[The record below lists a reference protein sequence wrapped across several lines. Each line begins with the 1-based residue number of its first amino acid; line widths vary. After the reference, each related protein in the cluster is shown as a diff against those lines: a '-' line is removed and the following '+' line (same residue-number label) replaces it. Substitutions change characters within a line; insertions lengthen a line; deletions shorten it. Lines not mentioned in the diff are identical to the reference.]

1 MSRFKKID
9 LACWIFTAAMFVF
22 GFVMKTKLP
31 DMIPTHFSP
40 DGTGEKFA
48 STFMTVLFLPSVTV
62 FSLLLLNYLAKT
74 NKLFWEKEFNKESV
88 ALTNLGIVALIFLMY
103 SGALLNAFDFQTFGK
118 YSFFAIGFGL
128 FFVLSAPAMKN
139 ITRNLFYGIRSP
151 WSLKSDNNWTKT
163 HSLASK
169 IMLPM
174 GVALIVIGFLTKN
187 SGLILGIIFFTLTI
201 PMIYSFKIRE

>member
-1 MSRFKKID
+1 MTKFQKIN
-9 LACWIFTAAMFVF
+9 LANWILTGLMFVF

-31 DMIPTHFSP
+31 EMIPTHFAA

-48 STFMTVLFLPSVTV
+48 STMMTVLFLPCVTI
-62 FSLLLLNYLAKT
+62 FTLLLLNFLAKT
-74 NKLFWEKEFNKESV
+74 NKIFWDKENNKEAV
-88 ALTNLGIVALIFLMY
+88 ALTNLGIVALLALMY
-103 SGALLNAFDFQTFGK
+103 SGALLNAFDFQTYGK
-118 YSFFAIGFGL
+118 ISFFAIGFGL

-139 ITRNLFYGIRSP
+139 ITRNLYYGIRCP
-151 WSLKSDNNWTKT
+151 WSLKSDNNWAKT

-174 GVALIVIGFLTKN
+174 GVVLIVMGFLTKN
-187 SGLILGIIFFTLTI
+187 PGLILGIIFFTLTI